1 MGKKE
6 GLINAC
12 IHATSTYY
20 WFPAGRYLL
29 VKPAY
34 SRQSNSLGTKL
45 LTMYAGNAERDLPTH
60 NSIVLVFNPATG
72 ILQAVSQQ
80 EGHTLCSP
88 IAVLL

>member
-12 IHATSTYY
+12 IHALVLIT
-20 WFPAGRYLL
+20 WFPTGRYLL

-88 IAVLL
+88 IAVLQ

>member
-34 SRQSNSLGTKL
+34 SRQSNCLGTKL